1 MKPTIEVL
9 QDTFKFSYEQF
20 WESRREALRAFDYYH
35 NRQFDLGQLMTLAN
49 RGQPAE
55 TFNVVK
61 RYSRMLIGF
70 LATVVNTVKVKPRQQ
85 NDVATAALLGDL
97 IDYTF
102 NQNNFLS
109 EAVKIKMD
117 CILAGLMCV
126 HLNVKETGKKDRF
139 GRKLR
144 EVEITHIP
152 VHEIVLDPMS
162 KREDYSDARF
172 IHRFKWISEEEFID
186 TFGAAKLKDLEAYD
200 NFLEQDD
207 TDFDYNYSG
216 EFQGKY
222 KRYDNYLVVHTVIRD
237 GGKTWSV
244 YWSGDQILDKKQVK
258 YNKLRFPYRV
268 LKLNASYKPEYYGL
282 FREVFET
289 QDAINQAIIK
299 IQLAVNSQKAFVQE
313 GAVENIEEFKDCF
326 NRVNAICEVKNINGI
341 KIENT
346 TREVQDLYTVV
357 DRALDR
363 IQSLLCINDSFLG
376 LAPASDS
383 GVKVQKQQNAT
394 VVALEHLT
402 SVLKNF
408 YRLLGWDVLCL
419 IQQYYTATQS
429 LAIADSF
436 EGERWLWLNKPEEIY
451 GVDPATGQPLYV
463 DPYTGDPVY
472 RLYEE
477 VLDPETGEPVVEEG
491 QIVIAPIPTR
501 ESEINFT
508 EADIE
513 IESVAYNNENE
524 TTTQLIDAFL
534 NGTLGQMLANVDPA
548 SFLKI
553 GSLAMK
559 QLKTKVSPE
568 IAKILDEAAN
578 KLQQQQMM
586 AMQPQGGM
594 Q

>member
-1 MKPTIEVL
+1 MKPTIENL
-9 QDTFKFSYEQF
+9 QDTFKYSYEQF
-20 WESRREALRAFDYYH
+20 AESRREATKAFNYYH
-35 NRQFDLGQLMTLAN
+35 NRQFDEGQLMTLAN

-61 RYSRMLIGF
+61 RYTRMLVGF
-70 LATVVNTVKVKPRQQ
+70 LSTVVNTVKVKPRQT
-85 NDVATAALLGDL
+85 NDVATASLLGDL

-102 NQNNFLS
+102 SKNNFNN
-109 EAVKIKMD
+109 EAIKLKMD
-117 CILAGLMCV
+117 CILAGMMCV

-144 EVEITHIP
+144 EIQLTHIP
-152 VHEIVLDPMS
+152 VHEIVTDPMS
-162 KREDYSDARF
+162 QREDYSDARF
-172 IHRFKWISEEEFID
+172 VHRFKWISKEQFIEA
-186 TFGAAKLKDLEAYD
+186 FGEGKLKDLDAYD

-207 TDFDYNYSG
+207 TDFNYSYNG

-222 KRYDNYLVVHTVIRD
+222 KRYDNYLIVHTVMRD
-237 GGKTWSV
+237 KGKTWSV
-244 YWSGDQILDKKQVK
+244 FWSGDKILSKKQVK
-258 YNKLRFPYRV
+258 YRKVKFPYRIQ
-268 LKLNASYKPEYYGL
+268 KLNPSNIPEYYGL
-282 FREVFET
+282 FREIFET

-299 IQLAVNSQKAFVQE
+299 IQLAVNSQKAFIQE

-363 IQSLLCINDSFLG
+363 IQALLCINDSFLG

-402 SVLKNF
+402 VVIKEF
-408 YRLLGWDVLCL
+408 YRLLGWDVLAL

-429 LAIADSF
+429 VAIADPFVGQRIEWINVPYEVF
-436 EGERWLWLNKPEEIY
+436 E
-451 GVDPATGQPLYV
+451 VDQNGNPIHM
-463 DPYTGDPVY
+463 DPYTGDPVLRY
-472 RLYEE
+472 YEE
-477 VLDPETGEPVVEEG
+477 VLDEETGKPYFDENG
-491 QIVIAPIPTR
+491 FAVIAPIPTA
-501 ESEINFT
+501 ESEIAFT

-524 TTTQLIDAFL
+524 VTTQLLDAFL
-534 NGTLGQMLANVDPA
+534 NGTLGQMLSQIDPA
-548 SFLKI
+548 SYLQV
-553 GSLAMK
+553 GSLALR

-568 IAKILDEAAN
+568 IAKILDQAAES
-578 KLQQQQMM
+578 LRQQQMM
-586 AMQPQGGM
+586 MQQQGGV

>member
-1 MKPTIEVL
+1 MKPTIENL
-9 QDTFKFSYEQF
+9 QDTFKYSYEQF

-35 NRQFDLGQLMTLAN
+35 NRQFDEGQLMTLAN

-70 LATVVNTVKVKPRQQ
+70 LSTVVNTIKVKPRQT
-85 NDVATAALLGDL
+85 NDVATASLLGDL
-97 IDYTF
+97 IDYTMAR
-102 NQNNFLS
+102 NNFVS
-109 EAVKIKMD
+109 EAVKLKMD
-117 CILAGLMCV
+117 CILTGLMCV
-126 HLNVKETGKKDRF
+126 HLNVKETGKFDRF
-139 GRKLR
+139 NRPIR
-144 EVEITHIP
+144 EVQLTHIP

-162 KREDYSDARF
+162 QKEDYSDARF
-172 IHRFKWISEEEFID
+172 IHRFKWISEEQFIEA
-186 TFGAAKLKDLEAYD
+186 FGEAKLKNLEAYD
-200 NFLEQDD
+200 NFLEQED
-207 TDFDYNYSG
+207 TEFEYSYNG

-222 KRYDNYLVVHTVIRD
+222 KRYDNYLIVHSVVRD
-237 GGKTWSV
+237 KGKTWSV
-244 YWSGDQILDKKQVK
+244 FWSGDTILSKKQVK
-258 YNKLRFPYRV
+258 YRKLKFPYRIQ
-268 LKLNASYKPEYYGL
+268 KLNPSHRPEYYGL

-402 SVLKNF
+402 IVIKNF
-408 YRLLGWDVLCL
+408 YRMLGWDILAL
-419 IQQYYTATQS
+419 IQQYYTATQAIS
-429 LAIADSF
+429 IADPF
-436 EGERWLWLNKPEEIY
+436 IGQRVEWINVPYEIY
-451 GVDPATGQPLYV
+451 ETDENGNPLYI
-463 DPYTGDPVY
+463 DPYTGDPVM
-472 RLYEE
+472 RIYEE
-477 VLDPETGEPVVEEG
+477 AIDVETGQPYFDDNG
-491 QIVIAPIPTR
+491 FAIMAPIPTE
-501 ESEINFT
+501 ESEITFT
-508 EADIE
+508 EADID

-534 NGTLGQMLANVDPA
+534 NGTLGQMLSQIDPA
-548 SFLKI
+548 SYLQV
-553 GSLAMK
+553 GALALR

-568 IAKILDEAAN
+568 IAKLLEQAAES
-578 KLQQQQMM
+578 LRQQQMQ
-586 AMQPQGGM
+586 AQQPMGG
-594 Q
+594 QQ

>member
-1 MKPTIEVL
+1 MKPTIEVI
-9 QDTFKFSYEQF
+9 QDTFKYSYEQF
-20 WESRREALRAFDYYH
+20 QDSRREAMKAFDYYH
-35 NRQFDLGQLMTLAN
+35 NRQFDLGQLMTLQN

-61 RYSRMLIGF
+61 RYTRMLVGF
-70 LATVVNTVKVKPRQQ
+70 LSTVVNTVQVKPRQP
-85 NDVATAALLGDL
+85 NDIATAALLSDL
-97 IDYTF
+97 VDYTF
-102 NQNNFLS
+102 NQNNFIN
-109 EAVKIKMD
+109 EATKLKMD

-126 HLNVKETGKKDRF
+126 HFNVRNTGKKDRF
-139 GRKLR
+139 GRPIR
-144 EVEITHIP
+144 EVEINHVP

-162 KREDYSDARF
+162 KREDYADARF
-172 IHRFKWISEEEFID
+172 IHRFKWISEEEFVD
-186 TFGAAKLKDLEAYD
+186 TFGAKWLKDLEAYD
-200 NFLEQDD
+200 NFLEEDD
-207 TDFDYNYSG
+207 TDFTYSYNG

-222 KRYDNYLVVHTVIRD
+222 KRYDNYLVVHTVMKDR
-237 GGKTWSV
+237 GKTWSV
-244 YWSGDQILDKKQVK
+244 YWSGDQILSKKEVK
-258 YNKLRFPYRV
+258 YNKIKFPYRV
-268 LKLNASYKPEYYGL
+268 LKLNPSNITEYYGL

-299 IQLAVNSQKAFVQE
+299 IQLAVNSQKAFIQE

-326 NRVNAICEVKNINGI
+326 NRVNAICEVKNVNGI

-363 IQSLLCINDSFLG
+363 IQALLCINDSFLG

-383 GVKVQKQQNAT
+383 GIKVQKQQHAT

-402 SVLKNF
+402 AVIKNF

-419 IQQYYTATQS
+419 IQQYYTATQA

-436 EGERWLWLNKPEEIY
+436 TGERWLWLNKPEERY
-451 GVDPATGQPLYV
+451 DVDPATGQPLYA
-463 DPYTGDPVY
+463 DPYTGDPVW

-477 VLDPETGEPVVEEG
+477 VVDPETGEPMVDEEG
-491 QIVIAPIPTR
+491 SIIIAPIPTR

-508 EADIE
+508 EADVNV
-513 IESVAYNNENE
+513 ESVAYNNENE

-534 NGTLGQMLANVDPA
+534 NGTLGQMLSQIDPA
-548 SFLKI
+548 SYLRV
-553 GSLAMK
+553 GSLALR

-568 IAKILDEAAN
+568 IANILEQAAQ
-578 KLQQQQMM
+578 KLEMQQSQQMM
-586 AMQPQGGM
+586 PQGGM
-594 Q
+594 